1 MSKNSLN
8 IAEKRRKDEE
18 KKREKEEEEEEEEER
33 KGRRR
38 GEREGSGRVWGGRER
53 MKGEEEGGCPIRY
66 QNIQQIHK

>member
-18 KKREKEEEEEEEEER
+18 KKREKEEEEEER

-38 GEREGSGRVWGGRER
+38 GEREGRGRVWGGRER

-66 QNIQQIHK
+66 QNKQQIHK